1 MNGQISG
8 VDWRPVGVCVCV
20 TCVCLWSPLQSHV
33 TTVSDAW
40 LAAWKQVGPGVGVDP
55 MAVADCVHD
64 VMCASSYLTAG
75 S

>member
-8 VDWRPVGVCVCV
+8 VDWRPVGV
-20 TCVCLWSPLQSHV
+20 CVCLWSPLQSHV

-40 LAAWKQVGPGVGVDP
+40 LAVWKQVGLGVGVVP